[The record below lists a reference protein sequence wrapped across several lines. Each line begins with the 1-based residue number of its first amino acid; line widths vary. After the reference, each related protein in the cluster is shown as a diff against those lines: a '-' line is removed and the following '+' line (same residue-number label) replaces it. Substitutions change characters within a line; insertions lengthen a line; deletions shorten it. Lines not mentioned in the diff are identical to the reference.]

1 LTIYRYALE
10 RRPLLASVGGAIAT
24 GAISGF
30 LTPPAQAVVDAVPSG
45 RPEHVSITAS
55 GVPKG
60 VLLPSEDFGL
70 VGVYDV
76 DWLLDPQFTRLLDNF
91 AASPGAFTAVR
102 FFGALNSG
110 ERENTLP
117 TGNGGVW
124 RRREE
129 TPDFSI
135 TLDALDALVSRGLA
149 PFLTLSFFP
158 MAVSPSPVVPPQDFV
173 VWTEL
178 VQAFLNAAVV
188 RFGPEEVLRWR
199 FEVWNE
205 PNFQPFWAGNFKQYM
220 DLYRAT
226 NEAVRR
232 SGYRVRLGG
241 PTVVY
246 TPDSDGAELIER
258 FLRFLADEPAVQC
271 NFVSYH
277 RKGAWLLDQDA
288 PWLGGLQD
296 AAEQIAQAVLR
307 LVPERAHGLELINN
321 EGDMKV
327 GFTKPFEPRMTEQ
340 FPAWLAASL
349 IVHEALSVKYA
360 AQGMR
365 FLAASDDANQHLVQA
380 PFDGRR
386 SVMTRASNRPD
397 DLLKLPVYAFYELL
411 RLLGSRHA
419 TTVAAPA
426 SALFP
431 ANDLLHL
438 ATVDDKYFG
447 VLLVSYPDR
456 RASGDAGGRRW
467 VVDYTLED
475 IPWLRINA
483 VWFSINH
490 DHTNP
495 LDEARGAGSALMLE
509 SPEAIGRVRA
519 AQELGVISSIKSGLS
534 VSKGVFRDSIGL
546 APFATALLW
555 ITPFSLDRPKAP
567 TLLAVELSYGNV
579 VLRWTPTRE
588 PSFYGYEI
596 FRTGPDG
603 QPGLCLSPR
612 PLRSALWVDT
622 APPTGT
628 HVYGVR
634 TVTASG
640 ISSAI
645 VLASPIQI

>member
-1 LTIYRYALE
+1 MGA
-10 RRPLLASVGGAIAT
+10 VGG
-24 GAISGF
+24 F
-30 LTPPAQAVVDAVPSG
+30 QTPPAKAVADAVPSG
-45 RPEHVSITAS
+45 SPQHVNITVS
-55 GVPKG
+55 GVPQG
-60 VLLPSEDFGL
+60 VALPSGDFGL
-70 VGVYDV
+70 VGVFDV
-76 DWLLDPQFTRLLDNF
+76 DWLLDPQFARLLDNF
-91 AASPGAFTAVR
+91 AASPGAFTALR

-110 ERENTLP
+110 EREGTLP

-135 TLDALDALVSRGLA
+135 TLNALDALVSRGIA
-149 PFLTLSFFP
+149 PFVTLSFFP

-178 VQAFLNAAVV
+178 VQAFLNAVV
-188 RFGPEEVLRWR
+188 ARFGPGEISRWR

-205 PNFQPFWAGNFKQYM
+205 PNYQPFWAGNFEQYL

-226 NEAVRR
+226 NEAVWRA
-232 SGYRVRLGG
+232 GYHVRLGG

-246 TPDSDGAELIER
+246 TPDSDGALLIER

-271 NFVSYH
+271 NFISYH
-277 RKGAWLLDQDA
+277 RKGAWFLDQDA

-327 GFTKPFEPRMTEQ
+327 GFTKPFEPRMTER

-365 FLAASDDANQHLVQA
+365 FLAASDDANQHLIQA

-386 SVMTRASNRPD
+386 SVMTRASNRSD

-419 TTVAAPA
+419 TPVTAPTT
-426 SALFP
+426 ALFP

-438 ATVDDKYFG
+438 ATVDDNYLG

-456 RASGDAGGRRW
+456 HAPGDAGGRGW

-475 IPWLRINA
+475 IPWSRINA
-483 VWFSINH
+483 VWFSVNH

-495 LDEARGAGSALMLE
+495 LDEARGAGATPMLE
-509 SPEAIGRVRA
+509 NPEVIRRVRA
-519 AQELGVISSIKSGLS
+519 AQELGVVSPIKSGLS
-534 VSKGVFRDSIGL
+534 VSKGVFRDSMAV

-555 ITPFSLDRPKAP
+555 ITPFSLDSPTAP
-567 TLLAVELSYGNV
+567 MSLNVEVSYGNA
-579 VLRWTPTRE
+579 VLRWTPTRD
-588 PSFYGYEI
+588 PSFYSYEI
-596 FRTGPDG
+596 FRIGPDG

-622 APPTGT
+622 APSTGT

-640 ISSAI
+640 ISSTI